1 LLQGSARSIA
11 WWSDL
16 FDVHS
21 IMPKKVTP
29 LNVLVI
35 DDELL
40 IRVQKIVT
48 AAQAASTNITGDCY
62 GSTRRQRVPVS
73 VSMDLNP
80 LGNAAGTVDIRDLSA
95 VP

>member
-1 LLQGSARSIA
+1 
-11 WWSDL
+11 
-16 FDVHS
+16 
-21 IMPKKVTP
+21 MPKEVTR

-35 DDELL
+35 DDEFL
-40 IRVQKIVT
+40 IRVQNMVT
-48 AAQAASTNITGDCY
+48 AAQAASQNPTGDFD

-95 VP
+95 LP